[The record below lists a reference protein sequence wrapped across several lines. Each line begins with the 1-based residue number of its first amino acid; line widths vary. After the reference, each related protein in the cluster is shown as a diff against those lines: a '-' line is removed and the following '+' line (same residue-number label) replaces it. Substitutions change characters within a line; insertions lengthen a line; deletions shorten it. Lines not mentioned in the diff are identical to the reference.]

1 MYDIDS
7 LRQEIDKIDAEL
19 LPLFLK
25 RMSCSLGIAEYKRQN
40 NLPVLDKKREEKIL
54 NDKMSKVSEELK
66 IPVRDFFA
74 GIMKI
79 SRAEQSKALADAS
92 GVLSLLNNFENAE
105 FIKNPLVA
113 YQGIPG
119 ANSETALVKF
129 FGEAC
134 TKTNVMTFAEVLD
147 AVNDDN
153 ADFGVI
159 PLENSSTGSI
169 SATLDLLEKRNL
181 YIVGE
186 TEVNI
191 EHCLVGLPG
200 AELRDIKKVY
210 SHEQGYMQ
218 CKAFFA
224 KHPKMQFEP
233 YHNTALAAK
242 MIAGNGDPSV
252 AAISDRR
259 AAELYGLKILAE
271 GISSIDVNITRFIV
285 IAKKGQLSPDFN
297 KVSILFTLLDRSG
310 ILNEV
315 LSVFAGSGVNLLKI
329 ESRPSRDGSFHYMFF
344 VDFEGNLQDEKIKN
358 VISQLLGMTASL
370 KILGNYKSC

>member
-1 MYDIDS
+1 MYDIDF

-25 RMSCSLGIAEYKRQN
+25 RMNCSLGIAEYKRQN
-40 NLPVLDKKREEKIL
+40 NLPVLDKQREEKIL
-54 NDKMSKVSEELK
+54 NDKMSKVSEELR

-79 SRAEQSKALADAS
+79 SRNEQTKALADTH
-92 GVLSLLNNFENAE
+92 GVLSLLDNFEDSTDV
-105 FIKNPLVA
+105 KNPLVA

-119 ANSETALVKF
+119 SNSETALMQF
-129 FGEAC
+129 FGDSC
-134 TKTNVMTFAEVLD
+134 SKTNVMTFAEVLD
-147 AVNDDN
+147 AVNDDK

-169 SATLDLLEKRNL
+169 SATLDLLEKRSL
-181 YIVGE
+181 YMVGE

-191 EHCLVGLPG
+191 DHCLVGLPG

-271 GISSIDVNITRFIV
+271 GISSIDVNKTRFI
-285 IAKKGQLSPDFN
+285 IISKKGQLDPDFD
-297 KVSILFTLLDRSG
+297 KVSILFTLPDRSG
-310 ILNEV
+310 VLNEV
-315 LSVFAGSGVNLLKI
+315 LSAFAQSGVNLLKI
-329 ESRPSRDGSFHYMFF
+329 ESRPIHDGSFHYTFF

-358 VISQLLGMTASL
+358 VISQLLNMTASL
-370 KILGNYKSC
+370 KILGNYKTC

>member
-7 LRQEIDKIDAEL
+7 LRQEIDKIDVEL

-25 RMSCSLGIAEYKRQN
+25 RMNCSLGIAEYKRQN
-40 NLPVLDKKREEKIL
+40 NLPVLDKQREEKIL
-54 NDKMSKVSEELK
+54 NDKMSKVSEELR

-92 GVLSLLNNFENAE
+92 GVLSLLDNFEDSTDV
-105 FIKNPLVA
+105 KNPLVA

-119 ANSETALVKF
+119 SNSETALMQF
-129 FGEAC
+129 FGESS

-147 AVNDDN
+147 AVNDDK

-169 SATLDLLEKRNL
+169 SATLDLLEKRSL

-191 EHCLVGLPG
+191 DHCLVGLIG

-271 GISSIDVNITRFIV
+271 GISSIDVNKTRFIV
-285 IAKKGQLSPDFN
+285 IAKKGQLDPEFD
-297 KVSILFTLLDRSG
+297 KVSILFTLPDRSG
-310 ILNEV
+310 VLNEV
-315 LSVFAGSGVNLLKI
+315 LSVFARSGVNLLKI